1 MKKIKNRFAAL
12 SNRQKIFLVIVVVI
26 LALVFFNN
34 SRNSVQQPS
43 YNLDTVKVGTV
54 KKTITTSGLVQ
65 AQKSRTYIFT
75 NSTSAKV
82 TEILVTPGQ
91 NVETG
96 QVLARMDNSDLNTRV
111 TQAQSALNQ
120 ARNNYD
126 NTKLMG
132 GRNISYLD
140 LRNLEERIRVA
151 EADLALA
158 QRNLAGAELK
168 AEFSGQVLAITA
180 NIGDLASTMQIT
192 VIEPKNYYL
201 EATLAESDVINVKL
215 EMPVTLDLDA
225 FSDKEFTGK
234 VSEITLAPT
243 ITANISAY
251 PIKINLEDPEN
262 VLRVGLSA
270 DAEIIIEQKENVLTV
285 PTSAIVTRN
294 GQNFI
299 NKLVNGRLQ
308 PSPIEIGLIGDTQTE
323 VVSGLSENEEIVVSM
338 LQNTTPSQGF
348 GFGGGGNA
356 NNPNSGT
363 SQSGANSGRNPFRN

>member
-1 MKKIKNRFAAL
+1 MKKIKNRFATL

-323 VVSGLSENEEIVVSM
+323 VVSGLSENEEIVVSV